1 MGILMAKWK
10 KPDSARI
17 TKNDEILR
25 VRNSFTNHLCIY
37 EEKKK
42 IFEYKGIE
50 NLNILLNPNRA
61 AINLK
66 KSY

>member
-1 MGILMAKWK
+1 MAKWK

-17 TKNDEILR
+17 TKNDAILR

-50 NLNILLNPNRA
+50 NLNILLNPN
-61 AINLK
+61 
-66 KSY
+66 